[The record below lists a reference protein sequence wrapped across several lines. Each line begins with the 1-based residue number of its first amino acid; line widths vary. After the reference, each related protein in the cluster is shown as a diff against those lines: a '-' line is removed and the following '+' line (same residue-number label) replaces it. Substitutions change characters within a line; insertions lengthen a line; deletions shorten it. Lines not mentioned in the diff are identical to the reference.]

1 MAWEPQD
8 FAKVSRKRKRHGSGS
23 VTEAEVTR
31 NFGSFVTSTKSNTAS
46 DFSLLLSIAIKY
58 IDSGQGIGSPPL
70 KLAF

>member
-8 FAKVSRKRKRHGSGS
+8 FAKVSCKQKRHGSGS

-31 NFGSFVTSTKSNTAS
+31 NFGTFFTSAKSNTVS
-46 DFSLLLSIAIKY
+46 DFSLLLSIAIEY

-70 KLAF
+70 